1 MCELLRRKQTNVNA
15 GHSRGISLELVW
27 FRKGERSLD
36 LKEGKKLGE
45 EWGWSGRIRVPGK
58 RNSMYK
64 GPEVILSLKKLGLS
78 KEMKTD
84 KYSSKGLSSKSKQHS
99 QPISQP
105 T

>member
-1 MCELLRRKQTNVNA
+1 
-15 GHSRGISLELVW
+15 
-27 FRKGERSLD
+27 
-36 LKEGKKLGE
+36 
-45 EWGWSGRIRVPGK
+45 
-58 RNSMYK
+58 MYK

-84 KYSSKGLSSKSKQHS
+84 KYSSKGLSSKSKHHS